1 MNRRRFCLQ
10 KGGSQEH
17 ISFITIKVLFNE
29 FAFTIQVKHKI
40 NSMQIVGFY
49 FDMFVFYDWP
59 CVLCKNVAYF
69 PFYSWLSF
77 QRLCPLLWG
86 YHFHFVDSIMLQIIL

>member
-59 CVLCKNVAYF
+59 F
-69 PFYSWLSF
+69 PHM
-77 QRLCPLLWG
+77 CT
-86 YHFHFVDSIMLQIIL
+86 LQK